1 MKKIWF
7 YGLIFV
13 VSIAFLGLLKE
24 GFSDSM
30 SWSGGVSLSSSDT
43 DSGWIQGIW
52 SSVFREKPYVIRV
65 ESDPLSIPTA
75 TYVPTRQ
82 PCLYPPCPAPD
93 VYQSAYN

>member
-7 YGLIFV
+7 YGLVFLVCIG
-13 VSIAFLGLLKE
+13 FLGFLKE

-30 SWSGGVSLSSSDT
+30 SRDT
-43 DSGWIQGIW
+43 DNGWIQGIW
-52 SSVFREKPYVIRV
+52 SSVFREKPYVIQV

-93 VYQSAYN
+93 VYQSAY

>member
-1 MKKIWF
+1 MKKVWF
-7 YGLIFV
+7 YGLLFLVCIG
-13 VSIAFLGLLKE
+13 FLGILKE
-24 GFSDSM
+24 GFSS
-30 SWSGGVSLSSSDT
+30 SGNDI
-43 DSGWIQGIW
+43 DNGWIQGIW

-93 VYQSAYN
+93 VYQSAY

>member
-1 MKKIWF
+1 MKKVWF
-7 YGLIFV
+7 YRLVFLVCIGL
-13 VSIAFLGLLKE
+13 LGLLKE
-24 GFSDSM
+24 GFSGSGSGSM
-30 SWSGGVSLSSSDT
+30 RGDT
-43 DSGWIQGIW
+43 DTGWIQGIW

-93 VYQSAYN
+93 VYQSSY

>member
-1 MKKIWF
+1 MKNIWF
-7 YGLIFV
+7 YGLV
-13 VSIAFLGLLKE
+13 FLVCIGLSYRVLE
-24 GFSDSM
+24 SFSN
-30 SWSGGVSLSSSDT
+30 SDV
-43 DSGWIQGIW
+43 DNGWIQGIW

-93 VYQSAYN
+93 VYQSSYSN

>member
-7 YGLIFV
+7 YGLVFLVCIG
-13 VSIAFLGLLKE
+13 VSYRVLE
-24 GFSDSM
+24 SFSDSF
-30 SWSGGVSLSSSDT
+30 GGSDI
-43 DSGWIQGIW
+43 DNGWIQGIW

-65 ESDPLSIPTA
+65 DSDPLSIPTA

-93 VYQSAYN
+93 VYQSA